1 MNEKTRVHLVGI
13 SHKGDEMRAEHLL
26 RQNKKTAPHQ
36 HPMHEHSKPK
46 LSGGGVKNPVLDNQ
60 AEAVNPTAHTPKG
73 PYTYGDGDP
82 GAKAGVRPGADDHLQ
97 FKSLED
103 KGSSIYHRGH
113 V

>member
-46 LSGGGVKNPVLDNQ
+46 LSGGGVKLPVRPGQ
-60 AEAVNPTAHTPKG
+60 AGAVTYQGKG
-73 PYTYGDGDP
+73 TYTYGDGDP
-82 GAKAGVRPGADDHLQ
+82 GAKAGVRPGADDHLNC
-97 FKSLED
+97 KSLGTAGEA
-103 KGSSIYHRGH
+103 KYHNKGH